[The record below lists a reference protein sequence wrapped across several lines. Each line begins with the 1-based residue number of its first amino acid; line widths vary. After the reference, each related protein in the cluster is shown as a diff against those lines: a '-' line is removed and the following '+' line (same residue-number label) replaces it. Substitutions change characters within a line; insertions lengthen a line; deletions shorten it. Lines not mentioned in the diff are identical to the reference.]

1 VSLRRDVHSAFDVIT
16 PSMAGL
22 SERVVQ
28 TVLVEGA
35 TRRRKEKMLFRI
47 RAPLSLVAVFLLIA
61 LVAAVFIGGRLIQ
74 DWNALHNSPA
84 GQSTQSE
91 LAQLEARHLNLPV
104 LKSRSECTTGP
115 FNSDGTVGSGPL
127 FAYAYG
133 GLGGKTSWG
142 AYIDN
147 DFYADRQISGPI
159 LVRVRD
165 VLNNVTGVFVG
176 NFAAGPVVGT
186 DVLNGTRVEQHSELV
201 LFENTAARVTDNPP
215 SRPHAFKWGF
225 TAGVPNESSGST
237 GWQIDGLGFTE
248 VFLVC

>member
-1 VSLRRDVHSAFDVIT
+1 MSLRRDVHSAFDVIT

-35 TRRRKEKMLFRI
+35 ARRRKEKMLFRI

-61 LVAAVFIGGRLIQ
+61 LVAAVFVGGRLIQ

-84 GQSTQSE
+84 GQSNNSD
-91 LAQLEARHLNLPV
+91 LAQLEARPLNLPV

-127 FAYAYG
+127 FAYAHG
-133 GLGGKTSWG
+133 GLGGITSWG

-147 DFYADRQISGPI
+147 DFYTDQQIAGPI
-159 LVRVRD
+159 LVRVRY

-176 NFAAGPVVGT
+176 KYAAGPVVGS
-186 DVLNGTRVEQHSELV
+186 DVVNGTRVEQHNELV
-201 LFENTAARVTDNPP
+201 LFENTADRVTDNPP
-215 SRPHAFKWGF
+215 SRPHAFKWSF
-225 TAGVPNESSGST
+225 TVGVPNAETGPT

-248 VFLVC
+248 VFVIC